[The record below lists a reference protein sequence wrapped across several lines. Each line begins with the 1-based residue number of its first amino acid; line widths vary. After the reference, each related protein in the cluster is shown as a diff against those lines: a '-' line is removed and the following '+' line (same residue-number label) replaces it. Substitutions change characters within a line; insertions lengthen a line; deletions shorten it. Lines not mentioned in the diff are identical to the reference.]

1 MATSTAV
8 ANLAGTGPGNQVAN
22 PVPSLSMLPRAR
34 IDMHRIEALAT
45 RASSMVE
52 QIRGRLLA
60 PEARKIPPLYS
71 AAQVAALCGVD
82 KAHVNYRISKGDLP
96 SGRLTPTGGKRE
108 FTLAE
113 TRQWT
118 RAYRHEKM
126 KPGGQRA
133 ICIAVANF
141 KGGVSKTTSAM
152 ILAQGL
158 SLRGHRVLAID
169 IDPQGSLTTLHGIL
183 PEAEVSEEMTIAPL
197 CNGTSDDIT
206 PAIRSTYWDGIDLVA
221 AAPFLF
227 SAEFALPARQ
237 MQEPGARFWD
247 VLKAGLEPVR
257 ELYDVIVI
265 DTPPSLS

>member
-1 MATSTAV
+1 MTV
-8 ANLAGTGPGNQVAN
+8 AKAKPRAEKSASGNQVATQGVS
-22 PVPSLSMLPRAR
+22 PLLSTHGL
-34 IDMHRIEALAT
+34 IDMPRIQALAV

-60 PEARKIPPLYS
+60 PEARKVSPSYS
-71 AAQVAALCGVD
+71 SSQVAALCRVD
-82 KAHVNYRISKGDLP
+82 KAHVNYRCSKGDLP
-96 SGRLTPTGGKRE
+96 CGKLTPTGGKRE
-108 FTLAE
+108 FSLADV
-113 TRQWT
+113 RQWS
-118 RAYRHEKM
+118 RSYRHEKM
-126 KPGGQRA
+126 RPEHQRA

-183 PEAEVSEEMTIAPL
+183 PEAEVTEEMTIAPL

-206 PAIRSTYWDGIDLVA
+206 SAIRSTYWDGIDLVA

-237 MQEPGARFWD
+237 MQEAGTRFWD
-247 VLKAGLEPVR
+247 VLNAGIEPVR
-257 ELYDVIVI
+257 NLY
-265 DTPPSLS
+265 